1 MVEWRKFI
9 LKILKSRPEQ
19 VILFPQT
26 IMRRISIKLLALL
39 PSVILCSCTT
49 PESAAPAN
57 PLGVRIVPSNGNLR
71 VELNGRFFTE
81 YFYTNVPRPFCFP
94 IIGPGRAPMTRNF
107 PMRNVPGEE
116 TDHPHHRSLWF
127 AHSPVNGVDVW
138 TEKKNS
144 GRIVHRG
151 FMDISSGVNTG
162 LIKTMNDWV
171 GPDGTILCS
180 DEQTWQFYPC
190 KDNSTITVDFEITL
204 KATHGDVVFGDS
216 KEGSFA
222 IRVAESMRV
231 LQPAKR
237 GEPAKPGEGHIVL
250 STGERDNGIS
260 AAAAKDGKREAST
273 WGKRAAWCD
282 YYGPVA
288 GQIVGFAIMDH
299 PDNPR
304 HPTWWHVRDY
314 GLFAANPFGQHDFEG
329 LKDPHAGDLKIPAG
343 QRATFRYRVVIHEG
357 DEKVARIAERYD
369 EYVKADVSKTK

>member
-1 MVEWRKFI
+1 MR
-9 LKILKSRPEQ
+9 RNP
-19 VILFPQT
+19 VILLT
-26 IMRRISIKLLALL
+26 ILSLL
-39 PSVILCSCTT
+39 ILCSCT
-49 PESAAPAN
+49 APKTAVLAN

-138 TEKKNS
+138 TERSTS

-151 FMDISSGVNTG
+151 FIDISSGVNTG

-171 GPDGTILCS
+171 GPDGKILCS

-190 KDNSTITVDFEITL
+190 KDNSTITVDFAITL
-204 KATHGDVVFGDS
+204 KATHGDVTFGDS

-231 LQPAKR
+231 LKPAKKGQPAQ
-237 GEPAKPGEGHIVL
+237 PGDGHIVL
-250 STGERDNGIS
+250 STGERDNGAS
-260 AAAAKDGKREAST
+260 AAAAKDGKREAVT
-273 WGKRAAWCD
+273 WGKRADWCD
-282 YYGPVA
+282 YYGPVD
-288 GQIVGFAIMDH
+288 GHIVGFAIMDH

-314 GLFAANPFGQHDFEG
+314 GLFTANPFGQHDFEG
-329 LKDPHAGDLKIPAG
+329 LKDVHAGDLKISAG
-343 QRATFRYRVVIHEG
+343 QSATFRYRVVIHEG
-357 DEKVARIAERYD
+357 DEKIARIAERYD
-369 EYVKADVSKTK
+369 EYVKAVSTKTK